1 MSTIPAE
8 SRATP
13 AKVLAFPTAT
23 EQDPRW
29 ARVVARDRAA
39 DGAFFY
45 SVATT
50 GVYCRPSC
58 ASRRANPKNVRFHA
72 TAAAC
77 EAAGFRPCKR
87 CKPDQ
92 LSQEARNAEK
102 IARACRLIV
111 RAEEPP
117 SLAEMAKAAGLSRY
131 HFHRIF
137 KAATGVTPK
146 DYAAHN
152 RAAKVRKELTRSR
165 TVTEAI
171 YDAGFNSNG
180 RFYEK
185 SDALLGMSPTDYR
198 AGGAGTAIRFAV
210 GECSLGSI
218 LVAQS
223 DKGVCAILMGDDP
236 SELVRNLQDS
246 FPQAELIGA
255 DGAFEWLVG
264 RGAAIPRSRAGSARP
279 KRCARSPAHAPPM
292 RWRWRS
298 PAIASCATT
307 APCPAIAG
315 ASSGNAHCS
324 IAKRGGRERTLPAHR
339 AITPPP
345 SWPCLS
351 RPSTRRA
358 AHYQLRSCTY
368 RAAWTAGTSPAA
380 TTSGGARA
388 SPSREGPGFS
398 SPRPFRRSLNNPP
411 TLVHFELRARAGVR
425 RRSPFATMALPKREG
440 PES

>member
-1 MSTIPAE
+1 MSTIRAE
-8 SRATP
+8 NKATP

-39 DGAFFY
+39 DGAFY
-45 SVATT
+45 YCVATT

-92 LSQEARNAEK
+92 VSQEARNAEK
-102 IARACRLIV
+102 IARACRLIA

-117 SLAEMAKAAGLSRY
+117 TLAEMAKAAGFSRY
-131 HFHRIF
+131 HFHRLF

-146 DYAAHN
+146 DYVAES
-152 RAAKVRKELTRSR
+152 RAAKVRKALTRSR

-198 AGGAGTAIRFAV
+198 AGGAGAAIRFAV

-255 DGAFEWLVG
+255 DGAFEWLVAQVVG
-264 RGAAIPRSRAGSARP
+264 LIEAPDVGLDLPLDVRGTAFQQRVWRALREIPVGATVSYSEIARRIGAPKAVRAVAGACAANALAVAIPCHRVVRNDGALSGYRWGVERKRALLD
-279 KRCARSPAHAPPM
+279 
-292 RWRWRS
+292 
-298 PAIASCATT
+298 
-307 APCPAIAG
+307 
-315 ASSGNAHCS
+315 
-324 IAKRGGRERTLPAHR
+324 REA
-339 AITPPP
+339 
-345 SWPCLS
+345 
-351 RPSTRRA
+351 RRA
-358 AHYQLRSCTY
+358 
-368 RAAWTAGTSPAA
+368 
-380 TTSGGARA
+380 
-388 SPSREGPGFS
+388 
-398 SPRPFRRSLNNPP
+398 
-411 TLVHFELRARAGVR
+411 
-425 RRSPFATMALPKREG
+425 
-440 PES
+440 